1 MIVIWT
7 KSDTT
12 GRGNLILG
20 RCGENDARQ
29 VRFDIDW
36 LVETYGEGTATLVH
50 LRSKDVAP
58 YLVPIEQT
66 DHEVVWTV
74 TNGDTAYPGIG
85 RCEIRWVVDEVLA
98 KTIIFK
104 TEVLQSITE
113 DTVIPEPLESWYDQ
127 MIDYLDTKTV
137 TGAEAE
143 TLPAGS
149 DATAS
154 IEGGIL
160 TVGIPRG
167 SKGDQGEQG
176 PQGIQGETG
185 NGISS
190 ITKTGTQGNVDTYTI
205 TMTDGST
212 ATFTVTNG
220 SVISVNG
227 NTGAVNI
234 ALTASGDGTVTLG
247 L

>member
-7 KSDTT
+7 KSDVT
-12 GRGNLILG
+12 GRGNLALG
-20 RCGENDARQ
+20 RCGENEARQ
-29 VRFDIDW
+29 IRFDIDW
-36 LVETYGEGTATLVH
+36 LIETYGEGVATLVH
-50 LRSKDVAP
+50 ERSKDVAP

-66 DHEVVWTV
+66 DHEVVWTI

-85 RCEIRWVVDEVLA
+85 RCEIRWVVNEVLA

-154 IEGGIL
+154 FDGGIL
-160 TVGIPRG
+160 TVGIP
-167 SKGDQGEQG
+167 KGDQGDQG
-176 PQGIQGETG
+176 PQGIQGEVG
-185 NGISS
+185 NGIAS

-227 NTGAVNI
+227 NTGAVNL
-234 ALTASGDGTVTLG
+234 ALTASGDGTVTLS

>member
-7 KSDTT
+7 KSDVT
-12 GRGNLILG
+12 GRGNLALG
-20 RCGENDARQ
+20 RCGENEARQ
-29 VRFDIDW
+29 IRFDIDW
-36 LVETYGEGTATLVH
+36 LIETYGEGVATLVH
-50 LRSKDVAP
+50 ERSKDVAP

-66 DHEVVWTV
+66 DHEVVWTI

-85 RCEIRWVVDEVLA
+85 RCEIRWVVNEVLA

-137 TGAEAE
+137 F
-143 TLPAGS
+143 
-149 DATAS
+149 D
-154 IEGGIL
+154 GGIL
-160 TVGIPRG
+160 TVGIP
-167 SKGDQGEQG
+167 KGDQGDQG
-176 PQGIQGETG
+176 PQGIQGEVG
-185 NGISS
+185 NGIAS

-227 NTGAVNI
+227 NTGAVNL
-234 ALTASGDGTVTLG
+234 ALTASGDGTVTLS